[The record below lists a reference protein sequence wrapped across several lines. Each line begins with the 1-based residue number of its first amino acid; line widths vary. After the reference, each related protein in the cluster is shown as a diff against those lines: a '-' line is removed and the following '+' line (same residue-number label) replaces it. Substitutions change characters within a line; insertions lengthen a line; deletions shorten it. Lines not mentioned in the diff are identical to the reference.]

1 MAACT
6 ITHIEELKGFVRLLP
21 VWPTGIIFSAVY
33 GQMGNLFL
41 LQAVYMDA
49 RLTPDFD
56 IPEASLPIFDT
67 LSIIFWVPIYDR
79 LIIPAAR
86 RFTRHPNG
94 LTQLQRIGI
103 GLLISVFTMISTA
116 ALEVYRL
123 SVANWGGG
131 TGIRIDLLAGATI
144 LHHRVRRGVHQHRAA
159 GVLLRAGAGLNAEP
173 VCGAVAHHHRVGELL
188 EHGAGDGG
196 NGDQYKG
203 REAGVDTG

>member
-1 MAACT
+1 
-6 ITHIEELKGFVRLLP
+6 
-21 VWPTGIIFSAVY
+21 
-33 GQMGNLFL
+33 MGNLFL

-67 LSIIFWVPIYDR
+67 LSIILWVPIYDC

-131 TGIRIDLLAGATI
+131 TGIRIDLLAGATV
-144 LHHRVRRGVHQHRAA
+144 LHHRVR
-159 GVLLRAGAGLNAEP
+159 
-173 VCGAVAHHHRVGELL
+173 
-188 EHGAGDGG
+188 
-196 NGDQYKG
+196 
-203 REAGVDTG
+203 